1 MKKEELEKLGL
12 NDEQIA
18 KLLEAY
24 GNVVPYSR
32 FKEINDKKIEL
43 EKTLNDKSKDTNEL
57 TTLKSNLETLSK
69 QIEEMKTTAQ
79 KEKEEYANSL
89 IKTKIS
95 NAIDLALTEKGALN
109 KKAVASLFDMEKIK
123 VENDKVTGIDEQLNA
138 IFESDKYLFKSDEK
152 LKGVTPKGTQETQ
165 NTQGTFKTYEQILA
179 EINSKGE

>member
-1 MKKEELEKLGL
+1 
-12 NDEQIA
+12 
-18 KLLEAY
+18 
-24 GNVVPYSR
+24 
-32 FKEINDKKIEL
+32 
-43 EKTLNDKSKDTNEL
+43 
-57 TTLKSNLETLSK
+57 
-69 QIEEMKTTAQ
+69 MKTTAQ

-152 LKGVTPKGTQETQ
+152 MQGVTPSGTQETQ
-165 NTQGTFKTYEQILA
+165 NTQGAFKTYEQILA
-179 EINSKGE
+179 EINAKGE